1 PVASDAMSG
10 RWNSIPPRSLPVP
23 LRPPVENCTIMSGQC
38 ARTPSRKRPN
48 RSGSDVVVPSSLRT
62 CTCTS
67 AAPASAAPG
76 VDSISSA
83 TLSGTAGFS
92 FSVGTEPVIATVMM
106 HGVLMRFRSCA
117 LTAWQHSR
125 PAPFRKRRRRPP
137 ACETERGGYP
147 ARRVPRPERSMPALS
162 LAQANK
168 IIAKALEK
176 AREMK
181 IKPVSVV
188 VLDDGGHLKAMQRED
203 GASMFRFDVAT
214 GKAWAAV
221 AMGAS
226 SRALAGRAKDN
237 PNFFV
242 TLAATAH
249 GKFLPQTGG
258 VLIRDASGAIVGAAG
273 ASGGTGDEDEAVCAY
288 GIEQAGF
295 TADAKP

>member
-1 PVASDAMSG
+1 M
-10 RWNSIPPRSLPVP
+10 
-23 LRPPVENCTIMSGQC
+23 T
-38 ARTPSRKRPN
+38 
-48 RSGSDVVVPSSLRT
+48 
-62 CTCTS
+62 
-67 AAPASAAPG
+67 
-76 VDSISSA
+76 
-83 TLSGTAGFS
+83 
-92 FSVGTEPVIATVMM
+92 
-106 HGVLMRFRSCA
+106 A
-117 LTAWQHSR
+117 LT
-125 PAPFRKRRRRPP
+125 
-137 ACETERGGYP
+137 
-147 ARRVPRPERSMPALS
+147 

-203 GASMFRFDVAT
+203 GASMFRFDVAQ

-226 SRALAGRAKDN
+226 SRALAKRAKDN
-237 PNFFV
+237 PNFFI
-242 TLAATAH
+242 TLAATAQ

-258 VLIRDASGAIVGAAG
+258 VLIRDACGAIVGSAG